1 MSRKDIIM
9 PKMGESVA
17 EATIISW
24 NKNIGEKI
32 EIDETIIEIATDKV
46 DSEVPCEYSG
56 ILVEK
61 LFNENDVVKVGEP
74 FAIIETEEE
83 EEEEEESEKISLE
96 KKENTQKDK
105 TKTEKEIEFKNTTQE
120 NKNRQ
125 EITQINSDK
134 FYSPLVKKIALEEN
148 ITIEELEKIKGTG
161 RNNRVT
167 KKDILNHLKT
177 QDRTSEK
184 LQQNIIEEKKQSF
197 STTISQSNNDEILE
211 MDRMRKMIA
220 NHMVMSKQTSAHVTS
235 FTEVDVTEIV
245 NWRNKIKNQYIE
257 KYKEKITFTPIFIES
272 IVKSIKDFPKIN
284 SSVEGDNIRI
294 HKRINIG
301 MATALKNGNLIVPV
315 IHNADMMNLFGL
327 TKTVND
333 LAKRSRNNQLKPD
346 EVSQG
351 TFTVTN
357 VGSFG
362 SLMGTPIINQPQV
375 AILAIGAI
383 KKKPVVIETPQGDF
397 VGIRHMMFLSLSY
410 DHRIIDGAL
419 GGMFLQRIQNYLE
432 NFDNSTNI

>member
-32 EIDETIIEIATDKV
+32 EVDETIIEIATDKV

-61 LFNENDVVKVGEP
+61 LFNENDVVKVGQP

-83 EEEEEESEKISLE
+83 SETISLE
-96 KKENTQKDK
+96 KKENPQKDNI
-105 TKTEKEIEFKNTTQE
+105 KTEKDIEFKEIIQE
-120 NKNRQ
+120 NKNKQ
-125 EITQINSDK
+125 EITKINSDK

-148 ITIEELEKIKGTG
+148 IKIEELEQITGTG

-177 QDRTSEK
+177 QNSTSK
-184 LQQNIIEEKKQSF
+184 KVQQNIVEETNQSF
-197 STTISQSNNDEILE
+197 NTTINQSNNDEILE

-245 NWRNKIKNQYIE
+245 NWRNKIKKQYIE

-294 HKRINIG
+294 HKNINIG

-333 LAKRSRNNQLKPD
+333 LATRSRNNQLKPD
-346 EVSQG
+346 EVSKG

-432 NFDNSTNI
+432 DFDNSTNI

>member
-32 EIDETIIEIATDKV
+32 EVDETIIEIATDKV

-83 EEEEEESEKISLE
+83 HEEKSKTKEHQTKNNI
-96 KKENTQKDK
+96 KKE
-105 TKTEKEIEFKNTTQE
+105 KEGDFKKIISE
-120 NKNRQ
+120 NKNKE
-125 EITQINSDK
+125 EITQIDSDK

-148 ITIEELEKIKGTG
+148 IKTEELEKITGTG

-177 QDRTSEK
+177 KDYTNIK
-184 LQQNIIEEKKQSF
+184 TQQNIVEEKIPSF
-197 STTISQSNNDEILE
+197 NTSTSNNDEILE

-257 KYKEKITFTPIFIES
+257 KHKEKITFTPIFIES

-294 HKRINIG
+294 HKNINIG

-333 LAKRSRNNQLKPD
+333 LAIRSRNNQLKPD